1 MANTIGSDRNYNNWL
16 NGGTPTSSADKVY
29 DAVFSN
35 DDSNQSIQVNDFLN
49 LMITQMTNQDFTNP
63 TDDTQYLT
71 QMAQFATMSQMTELA
86 EFSKQNYIMSLLGKT
101 ATVSKYSIGG
111 GVTKDTGLITSINLA
126 NGDYTVT
133 VNGKSYSLEQIMQ
146 LHASEDA
153 AAEKSDKEVAE
164 DNESEG

>member
-1 MANTIGSDRNYNNWL
+1 
-16 NGGTPTSSADKVY
+16 
-29 DAVFSN
+29 
-35 DDSNQSIQVNDFLN
+35 
-49 LMITQMTNQDFTNP
+49 MITQMTNQDFTNP

-153 AAEKSDKEVAE
+153 AAEEGDKDVA